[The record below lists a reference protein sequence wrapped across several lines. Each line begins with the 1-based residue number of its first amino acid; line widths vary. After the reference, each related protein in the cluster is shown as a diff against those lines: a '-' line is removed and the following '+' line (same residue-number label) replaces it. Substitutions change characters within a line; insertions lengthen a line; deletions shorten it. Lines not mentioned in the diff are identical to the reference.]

1 MLIYNFK
8 RSFDEWRA
16 ARRTSD
22 ERHYRFSFKSIMTVC
37 ICTIALM
44 VLAAARFLN
53 VSIPLLSDDAALMS
67 LIRLLLF
74 LPIIYCAK
82 SIYSVGLKSLI
93 HLKPDMESLAAVG
106 TGFGALLSLYSIVL
120 VVIGQYDY
128 AQYIYFEPAA
138 VILTLL
144 MVGRHIESGYTRQIG
159 TPAKRLYELLPEYCT
174 AIRNDSEVKIPI
186 DDLAVGEKVLVN
198 PGESFPCDGL
208 VMSQKASADE
218 SMLTGETVPIEKI
231 KGDRVYA
238 GTVNA
243 GSFVE
248 VLAQEV
254 DENTVLASMIKS
266 VEKAYN
272 SKKKSLGASE
282 RIQLVFCSG
291 VLMISLLVF
300 IIWLICTGGFGKALT
315 AFVRF
320 LMIVSPCALGL
331 AVPAAVIAAVK
342 RGAREGILIRSPGI
356 LETAKSISTVV
367 FDKTGT
373 LTVGK
378 LFVTDVVPLGTT
390 AEEVIYLAAALES
403 HSTHPIATAVLDYAL
418 KNDIIP
424 PECDVFESV
433 AGFGV
438 RGTISDDDVAVGKPG
453 AVFIGENE
461 GYATVCRPYAEQG
474 KTIAAVERNGK
485 PIGIIAVDDK
495 LKPTS
500 KVGIERLNKMGLRT
514 IMITGDSRDA
524 AEKVAKDLELFDYAA
539 NVSPDKK
546 ADMIEKL
553 KYGQRVVAM
562 VGDSIN
568 DALALASADVGISI
582 SSGSDVAIDSAHI
595 VLIKNDIRDV
605 PRAINICREASE
617 IAKSNVFWSA
627 VYNAA
632 LIPVAAVAPLIF
644 KNTAFD
650 PILCTGCMLLSMASL
665 IVNTLRMKRFNVNST
680 LRHKSIKKHGRT
692 QDVRS
697 GESE

>member
-1 MLIYNFK
+1 MI
-8 RSFDEWRA
+8 
-16 ARRTSD
+16 
-22 ERHYRFSFKSIMTVC
+22 
-37 ICTIALM
+37 
-44 VLAAARFLN
+44 LAAARFLN
-53 VSIPLLSDDAALMS
+53 VGIPILSDDVALMS
-67 LIRLLLF
+67 LIRLLLY
-74 LPIIYCAK
+74 LPVIYCAK
-82 SIYSVGLKSLI
+82 SIYTVGMKSLI

-106 TGFGALLSLYSIVL
+106 AGLGALLSLYSIVL
-120 VVIGQYDY
+120 VVIGQFDY
-128 AQYIYFEPAA
+128 AQNIYFEPAA

-144 MVGRHIESGYTRQIG
+144 MVGRHIESGYTGQSG
-159 TPAKRLYELLPEYCT
+159 TPAKRLYELLPKFCI
-174 AIRNDSEVKIPI
+174 AIRNDSEVKIPLE
-186 DDLAVGEKVLVN
+186 DLSVGERVLVN

-208 VMSQKASADE
+208 VMSSKASADE

-231 KGDRVYA
+231 KGDKVYA
-238 GTVNA
+238 GTVNT

-248 VLAQEV
+248 VLAQSV
-254 DENTVLASMIKS
+254 DEDTVLAGMTKL
-266 VEKAYN
+266 VERAYS

-282 RIQLVFCSG
+282 RIQLIFCSG
-291 VLMISLLVF
+291 VLIISVLVF
-300 IIWLICTGGFGKALT
+300 IIWLMCTGSFGTALM
-315 AFVRF
+315 ALVRF

-390 AEEVIYLAAALES
+390 AEEVIYLASALES

-424 PECDVFESV
+424 PECDVFEAVS
-433 AGFGV
+433 GFGV
-438 RGTISDDDVAVGKPG
+438 RGIISGDDIAVGKPS

-474 KTIAAVERNGK
+474 KTVAAVERNGK
-485 PIGIIAVDDK
+485 PIGIIAFDDK

-500 KVGIERLNKMGLRT
+500 KVGIERLNRMGLRT

-524 AEKVAKDLELFDYAA
+524 AEKVARDLELFDYAA
-539 NVSPDKK
+539 NVSPDRK

-553 KYGQRVVAM
+553 KYGSRVVAM

-605 PRAINICREASE
+605 PRAINICCEASE
-617 IAKSNVFWSA
+617 IAKSNIFWAA
-627 VYNAA
+627 VYNSS
-632 LIPVAAVAPLIF
+632 LIPAACVAPLIF

-650 PILCTGCMLLSMASL
+650 PILCTGCMLLSMVSL
-665 IVNTLRMKRFNVNST
+665 IVNTLRMKRFDVNSA
-680 LRHKSIKKHGRT
+680 LRHKQIKKSGRT
-692 QDVRS
+692 VNARS
-697 GESE
+697 EESK